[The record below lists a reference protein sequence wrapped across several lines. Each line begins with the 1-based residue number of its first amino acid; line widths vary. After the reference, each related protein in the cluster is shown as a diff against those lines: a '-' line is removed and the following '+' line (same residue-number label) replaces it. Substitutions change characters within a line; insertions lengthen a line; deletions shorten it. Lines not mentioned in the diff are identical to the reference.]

1 MKKLYT
7 LLFAVLA
14 SSTISNAAIVNGT
27 CGDNLTW
34 SLNTDDSTLV
44 ISGTGAMYNY
54 DWNSPWSGYSEDIK
68 YVTIGEGVTTIGSTA
83 FRDHIHMQQCSLPST
98 LTSIGN
104 EAFCFC
110 FQLINVEIPASCTY
124 IDGSGAFNLVPN
136 VVTQNES
143 LLQDCGARSINGYV
157 EGYFVYADSSKKSLR
172 ACSSAASGEIILDDA
187 IWRIEYM
194 AFAEC
199 RDITYIHFGRH
210 LKSIGE
216 WALNGCIGLEG
227 FQFGEELEKIGSA
240 AFGNC
245 FGLKYVYFP
254 NSLVSVGDFAIGNC
268 PVLRTIHLGNSLSSI
283 GSQFFDY
290 CPSIDTIY
298 ATMPTPPVLDNTDFA
313 ETNLPNVKCY
323 VPYESLSLYQK
334 APIWKE
340 MDLRA
345 IEEPEPEPETE
356 EVNCNIRYVDKNSS
370 LVSSEQLTFHVPE
383 APVFE
388 GFTFLRWEFVGGAMS
403 EGLTIQAVY
412 QANTPTS
419 AQEVYTNPSNPAQKL
434 IREGNVYILKG
445 DKVYTVTGQEVR

>member
-1 MKKLYT
+1 MKHKFFT
-7 LLFAVLA
+7 LLFAIFA
-14 SSTISNAAIVNGT
+14 STTFSHAAIVNGT
-27 CGDNLTW
+27 CGDNLIW
-34 SLNTDDSTLV
+34 SLNIDDSTLV
-44 ISGTGAMYNY
+44 ISGTGAMYDY
-54 DWNSPWSGYSEDIK
+54 DWNSPWSGYLEDIK
-68 YVTIGEGVTTIGSTA
+68 YVTIEEGVTTIGRTA
-83 FRDHIHMQQCSLPST
+83 FRDHIHMQKCSLPST

-110 FQLINVEIPASCTY
+110 FQLIDVEIPTSCTY
-124 IDGSGAFNLVPN
+124 IDGSGTFNLVSN

-143 LLQDCGARSINGYV
+143 LLKDCGARSINGYV

-227 FQFGEELEKIGSA
+227 LQFGEELEEIGTA

-268 PVLRTIHLGNSLSSI
+268 PVLRTIHLGNSLAYI

-290 CPSIDTIY
+290 CPNIDTIY
-298 ATMPTPPVLDNTDFA
+298 ATMPTPPALDNTDFA

-323 VPYESLSLYQK
+323 VPYESLSLYQQ

-340 MDLRA
+340 MDLRV
-345 IEEPEPEPETE
+345 IDEPEPGTLPENFSVNYLDRNKQVLKTE
-356 EVNCNIRYVDKNSS
+356 KATLILPV
-370 LVSSEQLTFHVPE
+370 
-383 APVFE
+383 APTIT
-388 GFTFLRWEFVGGAMS
+388 GFTFLKWIIIGGDLFD
-403 EGLTIQAVY
+403 GINIQAVY
-412 QANTPTS
+412 TPNTPSS
-419 AQEVYTNPSNPAQKL
+419 ASEVYTNPANPAQKL
-434 IREGNVYILKG
+434 LRNGNIYILT
-445 DKVYTVTGQEVR
+445 DDSRTYTLTGQHIQ